1 MEQILRRHRDT
12 REVEIPTFNFQMG
25 DLEKMAEEERDQKI
39 IEFFRAVF
47 QTYDPEKSGQL
58 FHKLK

>member
-1 MEQILRRHRDT
+1 MDQSLLRK
-12 REVEIPTFNFQMG
+12 REKWRIPNRFQMG

-47 QTYDPEKSGQL
+47 QTYDPEKSGISS
-58 FHKLK
+58 FTN